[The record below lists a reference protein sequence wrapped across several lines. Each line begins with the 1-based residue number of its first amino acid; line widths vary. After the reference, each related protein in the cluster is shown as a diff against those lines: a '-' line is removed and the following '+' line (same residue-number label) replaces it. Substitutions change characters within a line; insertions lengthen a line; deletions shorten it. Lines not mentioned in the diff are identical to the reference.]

1 MELKTKYGLTGHI
14 KEPVGTHGYMK
25 CIFNKPIKQ
34 VDTVCMPLYKRVF
47 PKRLPDEIGPAVEEY
62 CHASPPQA
70 VE

>member
-47 PKRLPDEIGPAVEEY
+47 PKRLPDGIGPAVEEY